1 MWINNLKEQ
10 GYCSYYLMINDAKNA
25 MDGIQ
30 DLEREKI
37 IKGKNSSYNMNN

>member
-1 MWINNLKEQ
+1 
-10 GYCSYYLMINDAKNA
+10 MINDAKNA